1 MSDYL
6 QATGSGYDFGM
17 FEALPRDAQGLPK
30 APSRQSEKEIKL
42 VRAERKKLADYKAK
56 VTKVIFITAIVAFC
70 FILILAGNIKVK
82 QADRILRIENEVN
95 DKLRVDAISVQEQL
109 AKQVTHEE
117 LMAFVERRGMRQPL
131 ESQKHYFFFNE
142 NNEGP
147 AYINRVT
154 D

>member
-1 MSDYL
+1 MSDFL

-30 APSRQSEKEIKL
+30 APSRQSENEIKL

-56 VTKVIFITAIVAFC
+56 VTKVIFITATVAFC

-95 DKLRVDAISVQEQL
+95 DKLRV
-109 AKQVTHEE
+109 TC
-117 LMAFVERRGMRQPL
+117 
-131 ESQKHYFFFNE
+131 
-142 NNEGP
+142 
-147 AYINRVT
+147 NRSC
-154 D
+154 